1 MPQVAAPKSKRALPP
16 KTGAPKK
23 AHTSTASRILD
34 AAITLFSRG
43 GYDGTST
50 TEIALV
56 SGIAQSVVLYH
67 FDSKD
72 ALWHAAMDRLFDR
85 IHAEFRRDRDVLR
98 DLSSVDKLKV
108 WIRQLVMTSA
118 AHPELGRVMMMEGTG
133 GGPRLQWLIKRHLG
147 ADYQL
152 YETHF
157 KRAMNEGRVKPLP
170 AFPLTIL
177 VHAAATML
185 FTLSPLVEA
194 VSGRSPMQK
203 DMIAAQA
210 DMVVDVLF
218 NGLLKETA
226 K

>member
-1 MPQVAAPKSKRALPP
+1 MPQTVTPKAKRASPPKAAPS
-16 KTGAPKK
+16 KK
-23 AHTSTASRILD
+23 ANASTALRILD
-34 AAITLFSRG
+34 AAITLFSRN
-43 GYDGTST
+43 GYDGAST
-50 TEIALV
+50 TEIALA
-56 SGIAQSVVLYH
+56 SGVAQSVVLYH

-98 DLSSVDKLKV
+98 DLSSVDRLKV
-108 WIRQLVMTSA
+108 WIRQLVVTSA
-118 AHPELGRVMMMEGTG
+118 AHPELGRVMMMEGTSG
-133 GGPRLQWLIKRHLG
+133 GARLQWLIKRHLG

-157 KRAMNEGRVKPLP
+157 KRAMSEGRVKPLP

-194 VSGRSPMQK
+194 VSGRSPMHK
-203 DMIAAQA
+203 DTITAQA

-218 NGLLKETA
+218 NGFLK
-226 K
+226 